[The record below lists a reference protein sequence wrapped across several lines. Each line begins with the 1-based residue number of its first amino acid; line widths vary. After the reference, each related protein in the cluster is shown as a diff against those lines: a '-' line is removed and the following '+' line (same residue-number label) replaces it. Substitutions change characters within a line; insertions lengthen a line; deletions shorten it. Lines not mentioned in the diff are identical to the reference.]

1 MTQADSVYSTPPT
14 NTPVDTTRRRFLSVA
29 AGAIAATAITTSTAA
44 PAIDPIFDL
53 IEAHRKA
60 HAAHM
65 ASLEVQNRFE
75 RRYGAGQ
82 GNWISEKPCHDEDE
96 AFVAFV
102 AAPATTLPGL
112 LAKLDYFDELA
123 SEDETEW
130 MTRERAEPDVLI
142 QSFAESLKNIGVRN
156 EAAPSIPKEKPLPW
170 VQNDQNL

>member
-1 MTQADSVYSTPPT
+1 MTQADSVHSTPPT

-53 IEAHRKA
+53 IDAHRKT

-82 GNWISEKPCHDEDE
+82 GSWVSTKPGHDENE
-96 AFVAFV
+96 AFEALI

-112 LAKLDYFDELA
+112 LAKLDYMEELL
-123 SEDETEW
+123 SEFETEW
-130 MTRERAEPDVLI
+130 MIEERLDPGVLFR
-142 QSFAESLKNIGVRN
+142 SFVESIANVTAALSGG
-156 EAAPSIPKEKPLPW
+156 EA
-170 VQNDQNL
+170 

>member
-1 MTQADSVYSTPPT
+1 MAQVISENSITLSP
-14 NTPVDTTRRRFLSVA
+14 TRRRFLTVAA
-29 AGAIAATAITTSTAA
+29 AGATALALPPSTAA
-44 PAIDPIFDL
+44 APAVDPIINL

-65 ASLEVQNRFE
+65 ASLELQNRFE

-82 GNWISEKPCHDEDE
+82 GSWVSTKPCHDEDD

-102 AAPATTLPGL
+102 AAPATTVPGL
-112 LAKLDYFDELA
+112 LAKLDYFEELA

-156 EAAPSIPKEKPLPW
+156 EAPSPI
-170 VQNDQNL
+170 